1 MKALN
6 DRSDTVRTDD
16 RYIIHKCLSGDSA
29 AFGIL
34 VDKYKASIYALAYSK
49 LRNFHDA
56 EDITQEAFI
65 KAYRHLRT
73 LRYWDDFPAWL
84 YSITSNLC
92 KNWIRSQSTRPDR
105 DFMADQNPD
114 LLTRLSMN
122 SYRDGV
128 TRESVHEALNSLP
141 EIYRQVLTLYYF
153 SGMSIREI
161 GGFLRIPPNTIAQRL
176 RRARARMKQEM
187 IAMMSETFDEQKLQA
202 DFTFRIVEAVKRIK
216 IQPAPRTAGLPWG
229 LSLATGIIIAILS
242 VGSNFSISNPLRALT
257 DSASTSR
264 MTDLGEIPVDVLRVS
279 QTPLSSGV
287 LMEGNDGETEFY
299 DDRNA
304 ALMTPSGEGDNFP
317 EKPSG
322 QLGKG
327 RVWKVEYS
335 PDGKTLAI
343 ATDVGVWLHDAHSL
357 DEIGLLEGHT
367 ELVLSIAF
375 SPDGNVLA
383 SGGYDKT
390 IHLWDVQGQKVM
402 GSLEGHEGSVQ
413 SLAFRFDGRIL
424 ASGGGWIMGEDKKD
438 TAIHLWDVTEKKQIG
453 LLQGH
458 ENGTWFLAFS
468 PDGKLLASDG
478 GDGAIQ
484 LWNVGE
490 QKQSGLLK
498 GHTEVVASIT
508 FSPDGKTLASAGA
521 DKTVRLWDVNEQRQ
535 SGLLQG
541 HTDAVISAAF
551 SPDGKTLAS
560 ASLDRTIRLWDVA
573 VQKQVGLLQ
582 GHTDEIRS
590 IAFSS
595 DGETLASGSYG
606 RTVLIWDV
614 QSKKQIAAL
623 QGYTAGV
630 SSFAFSPD
638 EKLLVSGDYNF
649 GGTVHLWDVQELK
662 QVGMLEGHTEP
673 IFCVAFSPD
682 GKMIASGSQDR
693 TVRLWD
699 AQGQEQLGILPGP
712 TRPCDSVVFSPD
724 GELLAAGCRD
734 KNIYLWDVSTQRQAG
749 VLRGHG
755 GPAWSV
761 AFSPDGKLLASGG
774 GIGGQDNTV
783 RLWDVPG
790 QKQVGILQ
798 GHTDIV
804 YSVAFSPD
812 GKTLASGSV
821 DKTVRLWDV
830 QEQKQTGVLQ
840 GHTETVW
847 SVAFS
852 PDGRFL
858 ASGGPGEAVRLWN
871 VQKQEQAAVLQ
882 GYTRPVA
889 FSRDGKWL
897 ATQGKGGTV
906 QLWEVNLGGPGI
918 SVKPMGKLPGTWGE
932 VKKTALL
939 QNFPNPFNPETWIPF
954 SLSETERVV
963 IRIYNPTGQLVRTLD
978 LGQKAS
984 GSYLSK
990 EKAAYWD
997 GRNEKG
1003 ELVASDVYFYVM
1015 EAGKSA
1021 RDLRKM
1027 VMVR

>member
-1 MKALN
+1 VKAFT

-16 RYIIHKCLSGDSA
+16 RYIIHKCLNGDSA

-65 KAYRHLRT
+65 KAYRNLRT

-105 DFMADQNPD
+105 DFVADQNPD

-122 SYRDGV
+122 SYRDGM

-187 IAMMSETFDEQKLQA
+187 IAMMSETFEEQKLQA

-216 IQPAPRTAGLPWG
+216 IQPTPRTAGLPWG
-229 LSLATGIIIAILS
+229 LSLATGIIIAVLS
-242 VGSNFSISNPLRALT
+242 IGSNFSISNPLRAFM
-257 DSASTSR
+257 DSVSTSR
-264 MTDLGEIPVDVLRVS
+264 AADQGEIPVDVLRLS
-279 QTPLSSGV
+279 QTPLSSGIP
-287 LMEGNDGETEFY
+287 MDGDDGKAEFY
-299 DDRNA
+299 DDQNA
-304 ALMTPSGEGDNFP
+304 ALMAPRGEGDNFP

-327 RVWKVEYS
+327 RVFAVAYS
-335 PDGKTLAI
+335 PDEKTLAI
-343 ATDVGVWLHDAHSL
+343 ATDVGIWLHDAHNL
-357 DEIGLLEGHT
+357 DEIGLLEGPDW
-367 ELVLSIAF
+367 VISIAF

-383 SGGYDKT
+383 SGSYDKT
-390 IHLWDVQGQKVM
+390 IRLWDVQKQEAL
-402 GSLEGHEGSVQ
+402 GSLEGIEENAEC
-413 SLAFRFDGRIL
+413 LAFSPDGNIL
-424 ASGGGWIMGEDKKD
+424 ASGGGRIIGEDERD
-438 TAIHLWDVTEKKQIG
+438 MVIHLWDVAGKKQIG

-458 ENGTWFLAFS
+458 ADVTWFLAFS

-478 GDGAIQ
+478 GDGAIR
-484 LWNVGE
+484 LWNVDE
-490 QKQSGLLK
+490 QKQSGLLE
-498 GHTEVVASIT
+498 GHTDRVVSAG

-521 DKTVRLWDVNEQRQ
+521 DKTVRLWNVNEQKQ

-541 HTDAVISAAF
+541 HTDAVISVVF

-560 ASLDRTIRLWDVA
+560 ASLDRAIRLWDMS

-590 IAFSS
+590 IAFSP

-606 RTVLIWDV
+606 KTVLIWDI
-614 QSKKQIAAL
+614 QSKKQTAEL

-630 SSFAFSPD
+630 SSFAFNPD
-638 EKLLVSGDYNF
+638 GKLLASGDYNF

-761 AFSPDGKLLASGG
+761 AFSPDGNLLASGG

-830 QEQKQTGVLQ
+830 QEQKQTGLLQ
-840 GHTETVW
+840 GHTETVF

-858 ASGGPGEAVRLWN
+858 ASGGPEEAVRLWD
-871 VQKQEQAAVLQ
+871 VQKQEQTAVLQ
-882 GYTRPVA
+882 GYIRPVA

-897 ATQGKGGTV
+897 ATQGRGGTV

-932 VKKTALL
+932 VKKMTLF
-939 QNFPNPFNPETWIPF
+939 QNFPNPFNPETWMPF

-963 IRIYNPTGQLVRTLD
+963 IRIYNPTGQLVRALD
-978 LGQKAS
+978 LGQKPS

-990 EKAAYWD
+990 EKAAHWD
-997 GRNEKG
+997 GRNERG

-1015 EAGKSA
+1015 EAGESA
-1021 RDLRKM
+1021 THVRKM